1 MSIMKSP
8 SVSSEDGIDLSR
20 RRALARLGLSVAAV
34 YLAPT
39 VLSLS
44 GAAAQ
49 DAGGGAGEGATG
61 ATGATGASGASGG
74 SGGGSGGSG
83 GGSGGSGGGSGGS
96 GGGSGG

>member
-49 DAGGGAGEGATG
+49 DAGGGGGEG